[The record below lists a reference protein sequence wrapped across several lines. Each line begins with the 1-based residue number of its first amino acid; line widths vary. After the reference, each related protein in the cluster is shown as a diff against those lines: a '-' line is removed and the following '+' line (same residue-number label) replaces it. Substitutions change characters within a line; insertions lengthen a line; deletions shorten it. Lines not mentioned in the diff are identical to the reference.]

1 MSIVALA
8 VTLTNPIELVK
19 SRIQTSPEL
28 LVKGS
33 IKTPYVGAFNTLNR
47 VITEEGFKGIWK
59 GVGYFVMRTIPS
71 NMGVFTI
78 KELIHR
84 RLTRYVKQGDKNSLS
99 VQQLTK
105 HYVIVNSLV
114 GGMAGLAIQV
124 LIYPFDYF
132 RIILSN

>member
-47 VITEEGFKGIWK
+47 VIIEEGFKGIWK

-78 KELIHR
+78 K
-84 RLTRYVKQGDKNSLS
+84 
-99 VQQLTK
+99 
-105 HYVIVNSLV
+105 
-114 GGMAGLAIQV
+114 
-124 LIYPFDYF
+124 
-132 RIILSN
+132 